1 MILCNQIKHCKIC
14 FNEIKDASF
23 YSFFSC
29 NNIMCEECFSKF
41 KPIFKTFKIDGITG
55 LAIYEYNAMMK
66 DLIFKFKGCYDIEL
80 KDVFL
85 SRYLWFL
92 KIRFKGYYLVPVPSY
107 IDEDL
112 KRGFN
117 HVVETFSRLDLPML
131 NIIKKAKKHK
141 QAKSKKKERIN
152 AQKNFEILDVNV
164 VNGKKILIVDDVYS
178 TGSSV
183 SAAIKLIRKGK
194 PKRIDVLV
202 VAKNILKKQE

>member
-1 MILCNQIKHCKIC
+1 
-14 FNEIKDASF
+14 
-23 YSFFSC
+23 
-29 NNIMCEECFSKF
+29 
-41 KPIFKTFKIDGITG
+41 
-55 LAIYEYNAMMK
+55 
-66 DLIFKFKGCYDIEL
+66 
-80 KDVFL
+80 
-85 SRYLWFL
+85 
-92 KIRFKGYYLVPVPSY
+92 
-107 IDEDL
+107 
-112 KRGFN
+112 
-117 HVVETFSRLDLPML
+117 ML